1 MAAAFDSKV
10 APCGSEDTKSGGYV
24 GCAVGL
30 EAACVAD
37 FLLLRV
43 PEREVI
49 LSIVVESC
57 WAKLVL

>member
-1 MAAAFDSKV
+1 MTAAFDSKV

-24 GCAVGL
+24 GCTVRL
-30 EAACVAD
+30 EAACVTD

-49 LSIVVESC
+49 LSIVV
-57 WAKLVL
+57 